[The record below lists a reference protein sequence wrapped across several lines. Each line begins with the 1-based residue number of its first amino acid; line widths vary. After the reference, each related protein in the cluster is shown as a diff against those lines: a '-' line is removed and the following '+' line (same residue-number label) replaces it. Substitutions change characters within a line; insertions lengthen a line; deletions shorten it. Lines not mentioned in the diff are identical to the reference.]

1 MKTLSFF
8 GKLAPGKKTGP
19 FPALYHKRRKR
30 PRCLLRFY
38 LYIHHTKS
46 EEKIK
51 KISPVSS
58 RAGVAAKESE
68 DNMVCRIVMDIM
80 IERKRQRMMNR
91 MKLIETSKAILTNCM
106 ALQANEAFLVVADE
120 PKRELGEVLFEAGK
134 QLGAEAMLM
143 VMKEREK
150 SGQEPPA
157 AVAAAM
163 KSADV
168 VVCVTEHSLTH
179 TKARKEAAANG
190 ARLATMPSITA
201 DMFLEGAISADY
213 AQVKVLTEKVT
224 ELLTAASTV
233 RIEKAG
239 KSLTF
244 SIAGRN
250 GVPSTGMY
258 VNPGESGNL
267 PSGEAYVAP
276 LEGTAEGQIVVD
288 GSISGI
294 GKIDSPLLLTIEKGR
309 ITHAEGTSA
318 ERLLQ
323 ILGDQDGRML
333 GEFGIGTND
342 KARITGVVLEDEKV
356 YGTIHVAFGSNNTFG
371 GTIVAGVH
379 IDLVVKEPDVYL
391 DDTCIMKN
399 GKLLGQ

>member
-1 MKTLSFF
+1 MT
-8 GKLAPGKKTGP
+8 
-19 FPALYHKRRKR
+19 
-30 PRCLLRFY
+30 
-38 LYIHHTKS
+38 
-46 EEKIK
+46 
-51 KISPVSS
+51 
-58 RAGVAAKESE
+58 
-68 DNMVCRIVMDIM
+68 
-80 IERKRQRMMNR
+80 
-91 MKLIETSKAILTNCM
+91 LIESSKAILVNCL
-106 ALQANEAFLVVADE
+106 ALKANETFLVVADE
-120 PKRELGEVLFEAGK
+120 RKRDIGEALWEAGK

-168 VVCVTEHSLTH
+168 VVCVTQHSLTH

-190 ARLATMPSITA
+190 TRLATMPAITE
-201 DMFLEGAISADY
+201 DMFLAGAISADY
-213 AQVKVLTEKVT
+213 TQVKALTERVT
-224 ELLTAASTV
+224 EMLTRASTV

-244 SIAGRN
+244 SVADRN

-267 PSGEAYVAP
+267 PSGEAYIAP
-276 LEGTAEGQIVVD
+276 LEGTAEGQILVD
-288 GSISGI
+288 GSIAGI
-294 GKIDSPLLLTIEKGR
+294 GKIDSPLLLTVQNGR
-309 ITHAEGTSA
+309 ITEAEGTA
-318 ERLLQ
+318 GERLLQ
-323 ILGDQDGRML
+323 MLGDQDGRML

-391 DDTCIMKN
+391 DDKCIMKS
-399 GKLLGQ
+399 GKLLAT

>member
-1 MKTLSFF
+1 MT
-8 GKLAPGKKTGP
+8 
-19 FPALYHKRRKR
+19 
-30 PRCLLRFY
+30 
-38 LYIHHTKS
+38 
-46 EEKIK
+46 
-51 KISPVSS
+51 
-58 RAGVAAKESE
+58 
-68 DNMVCRIVMDIM
+68 
-80 IERKRQRMMNR
+80 
-91 MKLIETSKAILTNCM
+91 LIESSKAILMNCL
-106 ALQANEAFLVVADE
+106 ALQANETFLVVADE
-120 PKRELGEVLFEAGK
+120 RKRDIGEALWEAGK

-143 VMKEREK
+143 VMQEREK

-168 VVCVTEHSLTH
+168 VVCVTQHSLTH

-190 ARLATMPSITA
+190 TRLATMPAITE
-201 DMFLEGAISADY
+201 DMFLAGAISADY
-213 AQVKVLTEKVT
+213 TQVKALTERVT
-224 ELLTAASTV
+224 EMLTRASTV

-244 SIAGRN
+244 SIADRN

-267 PSGEAYVAP
+267 PSGEAYIAP
-276 LEGTAEGQIVVD
+276 LEGTAEGQILVD
-288 GSISGI
+288 GSIAGI
-294 GKIDSPLLLTIEKGR
+294 GKIDSPLLLTVQNGR
-309 ITHAEGTSA
+309 ITEAEGTSA

-323 ILGDQDGRML
+323 MLGDQDGRML

-391 DDTCIMKN
+391 DDKCIMKN
-399 GKLLGQ
+399 GKLLAT

>member
-1 MKTLSFF
+1 MT
-8 GKLAPGKKTGP
+8 
-19 FPALYHKRRKR
+19 
-30 PRCLLRFY
+30 
-38 LYIHHTKS
+38 
-46 EEKIK
+46 
-51 KISPVSS
+51 
-58 RAGVAAKESE
+58 
-68 DNMVCRIVMDIM
+68 
-80 IERKRQRMMNR
+80 
-91 MKLIETSKAILTNCM
+91 LIESSKAILMNCL
-106 ALQANEAFLVVADE
+106 ALQANETFLVVADE
-120 PKRELGEVLFEAGK
+120 RKRDIGEAIWEAGK

-168 VVCVTEHSLTH
+168 VVCVTQHSLTH
-179 TKARKEAAANG
+179 TKARKEAVANG
-190 ARLATMPSITA
+190 TRLATMPAITE
-201 DMFLEGAISADY
+201 DMFLAGVISADY
-213 AQVKVLTEKVT
+213 TQVKALTERVT
-224 ELLTAASTV
+224 EMLTRASTV

-244 SIAGRN
+244 SIADRN

-267 PSGEAYVAP
+267 PSGEAYIAP
-276 LEGTAEGQIVVD
+276 LEGTAEGQILVD
-288 GSISGI
+288 GSIAGI
-294 GKIDSPLLLTIEKGR
+294 GKIDSPLLLTVQNGR
-309 ITHAEGTSA
+309 ITEAEGTSA
-318 ERLLQ
+318 ERVLQ
-323 ILGDQDGRML
+323 MLGDQDGRML

-391 DDTCIMKN
+391 DDKCIMKN
-399 GKLLGQ
+399 GKLLAT

>member
-1 MKTLSFF
+1 MT
-8 GKLAPGKKTGP
+8 
-19 FPALYHKRRKR
+19 
-30 PRCLLRFY
+30 
-38 LYIHHTKS
+38 
-46 EEKIK
+46 
-51 KISPVSS
+51 
-58 RAGVAAKESE
+58 
-68 DNMVCRIVMDIM
+68 
-80 IERKRQRMMNR
+80 
-91 MKLIETSKAILTNCM
+91 LIESSKGILMNCL
-106 ALQANEAFLVVADE
+106 ALKANETFLVVADE
-120 PKRELGEVLFEAGK
+120 RKRDIGEALWEAGK

-150 SGQEPPA
+150 SGQEPPV

-168 VVCVTEHSLTH
+168 VVCVTQHSLTH

-190 ARLATMPSITA
+190 TRLATMPAITE
-201 DMFLEGAISADY
+201 DMFLAGAISADY
-213 AQVKVLTEKVT
+213 TQVKALTERVT
-224 ELLTAASTV
+224 EMLTRASTV

-244 SIAGRN
+244 SIADRN

-267 PSGEAYVAP
+267 PSGEAYIAP
-276 LEGTAEGQIVVD
+276 LEGTAEGQILVD
-288 GSISGI
+288 GSIAGI
-294 GKIDSPLLLTIEKGR
+294 GKIDSPLLLTVQNGR
-309 ITHAEGTSA
+309 ITEAEGTSA

-323 ILGDQDGRML
+323 MLGDQDGRML

-371 GTIVAGVH
+371 GMIVAGVH

-391 DDTCIMKN
+391 DDKCIMKS
-399 GKLLGQ
+399 GKLLAT

>member
-1 MKTLSFF
+1 MT
-8 GKLAPGKKTGP
+8 
-19 FPALYHKRRKR
+19 
-30 PRCLLRFY
+30 
-38 LYIHHTKS
+38 
-46 EEKIK
+46 
-51 KISPVSS
+51 
-58 RAGVAAKESE
+58 
-68 DNMVCRIVMDIM
+68 
-80 IERKRQRMMNR
+80 
-91 MKLIETSKAILTNCM
+91 LIESSKGILMNCL
-106 ALQANEAFLVVADE
+106 ALQASETFLVVADE
-120 PKRELGEVLFEAGK
+120 RKRDIGEALWEAGK

-168 VVCVTEHSLTH
+168 VVCVTQHSLTH

-190 ARLATMPSITA
+190 TRLATMPAITE
-201 DMFLEGAISADY
+201 DMFLAGAISADY
-213 AQVKVLTEKVT
+213 TQVKALTERVT
-224 ELLTAASTV
+224 EMLTRASTV

-244 SIAGRN
+244 SIADRN

-267 PSGEAYVAP
+267 PSGEAYIAP
-276 LEGTAEGQIVVD
+276 LEGTAEGQILVD
-288 GSISGI
+288 GSIAGI
-294 GKIDSPLLLTIEKGR
+294 GKIDSPLLLTVQNGR
-309 ITHAEGTSA
+309 ITEAEGTAA

-323 ILGDQDGRML
+323 MLGDQDGRML

-391 DDTCIMKN
+391 DDKCIMKN
-399 GKLLGQ
+399 GKLLAT

>member
-1 MKTLSFF
+1 MT
-8 GKLAPGKKTGP
+8 
-19 FPALYHKRRKR
+19 
-30 PRCLLRFY
+30 
-38 LYIHHTKS
+38 
-46 EEKIK
+46 
-51 KISPVSS
+51 
-58 RAGVAAKESE
+58 
-68 DNMVCRIVMDIM
+68 
-80 IERKRQRMMNR
+80 
-91 MKLIETSKAILTNCM
+91 LIESSKGILMNCL
-106 ALQANEAFLVVADE
+106 ALQANETFLVVADE
-120 PKRELGEVLFEAGK
+120 RKRDIGEALWEAGK

-168 VVCVTEHSLTH
+168 VVCVTQHSLTH

-190 ARLATMPSITA
+190 TRLATMPAITE
-201 DMFLEGAISADY
+201 DMFLAGAISADY
-213 AQVKVLTEKVT
+213 TQVKALTERVT
-224 ELLTAASTV
+224 EMLTRASTV

-244 SIAGRN
+244 SIADRN

-267 PSGEAYVAP
+267 PSGEAYIAP
-276 LEGTAEGQIVVD
+276 LEGTAEGQILVD
-288 GSISGI
+288 GSIAGI
-294 GKIDSPLLLTIEKGR
+294 GKIDSPLLLTVQNGR
-309 ITHAEGTSA
+309 ITEAEGTA
-318 ERLLQ
+318 GERLLQ
-323 ILGDQDGRML
+323 MLGDQDGRML

-391 DDTCIMKN
+391 DDKCIMKS
-399 GKLLGQ
+399 GKLLTT

>member
-1 MKTLSFF
+1 MKRNDSDMT
-8 GKLAPGKKTGP
+8 
-19 FPALYHKRRKR
+19 
-30 PRCLLRFY
+30 
-38 LYIHHTKS
+38 
-46 EEKIK
+46 
-51 KISPVSS
+51 
-58 RAGVAAKESE
+58 
-68 DNMVCRIVMDIM
+68 
-80 IERKRQRMMNR
+80 
-91 MKLIETSKAILTNCM
+91 LIESSKAILMNCL
-106 ALQANEAFLVVADE
+106 ALQANETFLVVADE
-120 PKRELGEVLFEAGK
+120 RKRDIGEAIWEAGK

-168 VVCVTEHSLTH
+168 VVCVTQHSLTH

-190 ARLATMPSITA
+190 TRLATMPAITE
-201 DMFLEGAISADY
+201 DMFLAGAISADY
-213 AQVKVLTEKVT
+213 TQVKALTERVT
-224 ELLTAASTV
+224 EMLTRASTV

-244 SIAGRN
+244 SIADRN

-267 PSGEAYVAP
+267 PSGEAYIAP
-276 LEGTAEGQIVVD
+276 LEGTAEGQILVD
-288 GSISGI
+288 GSIAGI
-294 GKIDSPLLLTIEKGR
+294 GKIDSPLLLTVQNGR
-309 ITHAEGTSA
+309 ITEAEGTSA

-323 ILGDQDGRML
+323 MLGDQGGRML

-391 DDTCIMKN
+391 DDKCIMKN
-399 GKLLGQ
+399 GKLLAT

>member
-1 MKTLSFF
+1 MT
-8 GKLAPGKKTGP
+8 
-19 FPALYHKRRKR
+19 
-30 PRCLLRFY
+30 
-38 LYIHHTKS
+38 
-46 EEKIK
+46 
-51 KISPVSS
+51 
-58 RAGVAAKESE
+58 
-68 DNMVCRIVMDIM
+68 
-80 IERKRQRMMNR
+80 
-91 MKLIETSKAILTNCM
+91 LIESSKGILMNCL
-106 ALQANEAFLVVADE
+106 ALQANETFLVVADE
-120 PKRELGEVLFEAGK
+120 RKRDIGEALWEAGK

-168 VVCVTEHSLTH
+168 VVCVTQHSLTH

-190 ARLATMPSITA
+190 TRLATMPAITE
-201 DMFLEGAISADY
+201 DMFLAGAISADY
-213 AQVKVLTEKVT
+213 TQVKALTERVT
-224 ELLTAASTV
+224 EMLTRASTV

-244 SIAGRN
+244 SIADRN

-267 PSGEAYVAP
+267 PSGEAYIAP
-276 LEGTAEGQIVVD
+276 LEGTAEGQILVD
-288 GSISGI
+288 GSIAGI
-294 GKIDSPLLLTIEKGR
+294 GKIDSPLLLTVQNGR
-309 ITHAEGTSA
+309 ITEAEGTAA

-323 ILGDQDGRML
+323 MLGDQDGRML

-391 DDTCIMKN
+391 DDKCIMKS
-399 GKLLGQ
+399 GKLLTT

>member
-1 MKTLSFF
+1 MT
-8 GKLAPGKKTGP
+8 
-19 FPALYHKRRKR
+19 
-30 PRCLLRFY
+30 
-38 LYIHHTKS
+38 
-46 EEKIK
+46 
-51 KISPVSS
+51 
-58 RAGVAAKESE
+58 
-68 DNMVCRIVMDIM
+68 
-80 IERKRQRMMNR
+80 
-91 MKLIETSKAILTNCM
+91 LIESSKAILMNCL
-106 ALQANEAFLVVADE
+106 ALQANETFLVVADE
-120 PKRELGEVLFEAGK
+120 RKRDIGEAIWEAGK

-168 VVCVTEHSLTH
+168 VVCVTQHSLTH

-190 ARLATMPSITA
+190 TRLATMPAITE
-201 DMFLEGAISADY
+201 DMFLAGAISADY
-213 AQVKVLTEKVT
+213 TQVKALTERVT
-224 ELLTAASTV
+224 EMLTRASTV

-244 SIAGRN
+244 SIADRN

-267 PSGEAYVAP
+267 PSGEAYIAP
-276 LEGTAEGQIVVD
+276 LEGTAEGQILVD
-288 GSISGI
+288 GSIAGI
-294 GKIDSPLLLTIEKGR
+294 GKIDSPLLLTVQNGR
-309 ITHAEGTSA
+309 ITEAEGTSA

-323 ILGDQDGRML
+323 MLGDQGGRML

-391 DDTCIMKN
+391 DDKCIMKN
-399 GKLLGQ
+399 GKLLAT

>member
-1 MKTLSFF
+1 MT
-8 GKLAPGKKTGP
+8 
-19 FPALYHKRRKR
+19 
-30 PRCLLRFY
+30 
-38 LYIHHTKS
+38 
-46 EEKIK
+46 
-51 KISPVSS
+51 
-58 RAGVAAKESE
+58 
-68 DNMVCRIVMDIM
+68 
-80 IERKRQRMMNR
+80 
-91 MKLIETSKAILTNCM
+91 LIESSKAILVNCM
-106 ALQANEAFLVVADE
+106 ALKANETFLVVADE
-120 PKRELGEVLFEAGK
+120 PKRDIGEALWEAGR

-168 VVCVTEHSLTH
+168 VVCVTQHSLTH

-190 ARLATMPSITA
+190 TRLATMPSITE
-201 DMFLEGAISADY
+201 DMFLEGAIAADY
-213 AQVKVLTEKVT
+213 TQVKALTERVT
-224 ELLTAASTV
+224 EMLTHARTV

-244 SIAGRN
+244 SIADRN

-267 PSGEAYVAP
+267 PSGEAYIAP
-276 LEGTAEGQIVVD
+276 LEGTAVGQILVD
-288 GSISGI
+288 GSIAGI
-294 GKIDSPLLLTIEKGR
+294 GKIDSPLLLTIQNGR
-309 ITHAEGTSA
+309 IIEAEGAMA

-323 ILGDQDGRML
+323 TLGEQDGRML

-391 DDTCIMKN
+391 DDKCIMKN
-399 GKLLGQ
+399 GKLVEQ